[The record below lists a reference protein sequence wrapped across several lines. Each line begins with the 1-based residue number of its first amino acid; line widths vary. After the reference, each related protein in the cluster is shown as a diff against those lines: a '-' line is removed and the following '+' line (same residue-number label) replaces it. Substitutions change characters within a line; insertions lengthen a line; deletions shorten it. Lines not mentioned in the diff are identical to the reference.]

1 MERLMLTWASRGGV
15 QQGSGHMLLWELG
28 FRPITPCDMCP
39 LDPEPTIEMK
49 RSASKSVS
57 TSSSAGNPTTLSGL
71 RAELIAAAMRSG
83 GVQARQ
89 READCSAA
97 KVSAAV
103 LTCGGRGVKGREEGM
118 ISLNQR
124 DIEQQDRHGCGGPS
138 PGAECIPGIH
148 ASGKNARRAEPSRA
162 EPRRPPR
169 GTHRQA
175 EAAPRDAQEPQL
187 QEHAAVPW

>member
-15 QQGSGHMLLWELG
+15 QQGSGHMLHWELG

-103 LTCGGRGVKGREEGM
+103 LTW
-118 ISLNQR
+118 
-124 DIEQQDRHGCGGPS
+124 HS
-138 PGAECIPGIH
+138 PRCCTTT
-148 ASGKNARRAEPSRA
+148 ASPTVA
-162 EPRRPPR
+162 R
-169 GTHRQA
+169 GT
-175 EAAPRDAQEPQL
+175 APKRRRTSTRRLRSISNALRTGRVNGVGYRRRLPSTPAQQS
-187 QEHAAVPW
+187 